1 MSSEHLKIGP
11 YNDSH
16 FFVSCPE
23 KYMDDYLDLMKRFKA
38 RRNMNAKGY
47 GSGWT
52 VPKEYREELV
62 EYFGLSDAKPKYQ
75 PAPKTKYETKL
86 QTKRKG
92 DDSEDDESSED
103 EQDSPHQ
110 KSSSRNRSP
119 SPKRSSRRSRSHED
133 EDEIEELTQKMKE
146 LSSRLDK
153 LKRK

>member
-1 MSSEHLKIGP
+1 
-11 YNDSH
+11 
-16 FFVSCPE
+16 
-23 KYMDDYLDLMKRFKA
+23 MDDYLDLMKRFKA

-62 EYFGLSDAKPKYQ
+62 DYFGLSEAKPKYQ

-86 QTKRKG
+86 QKRKG
-92 DDSEDDESSED
+92 DESEEEEDNEDSSDNE
-103 EQDSPHQ
+103 EQPSYEKSPP
-110 KSSSRNRSP
+110 RRRSP